1 MSQSPPENEQENT
14 MTREKK
20 LALIIVLISALL
32 IPVCQT
38 QAYTLPKRLT
48 VYLRPDEG
56 PSGTEALVMVRVWP
70 ESGSSI
76 IYLYV
81 FYDGISLVEREPS
94 EEVWWKSTSI
104 RYAYSWDR
112 TITIPESTKGN
123 HTVEV
128 WLEYTLGKFSKH
140 EANFTVTDP
149 PFIEVIQGADGEDG
163 AAGAT
168 GPRGATGSI
177 GDVGSQGLRGPQG
190 LQGPRGPEG
199 KRGPPGSVSMTAD
212 KSSRVATVISVVSL
226 LLSIVVLL
234 LSPWSKIRG

>member
-1 MSQSPPENEQENT
+1 

-20 LALIIVLISALL
+20 VALIIVLISALL
-32 IPVCQT
+32 IPVYQI
-38 QAYTLPKRLT
+38 QAYTLPKRFT

-94 EEVWWKSTSI
+94 EEVWWESTSI
-104 RYAYSWDR
+104 RYAYSWDK
-112 TITIPESTKGN
+112 TVTIPESTKGN
-123 HTVEV
+123 HTIEV
-128 WLEYTLGKFSKH
+128 WLEYTLGRFIKR

-149 PFIEVIQGADGEDG
+149 PFIEVLQGADGVDG

-168 GPRGATGSI
+168 GPRGAPGPI
-177 GDVGSQGLRGPQG
+177 GNVGPQGLRGPQG
-190 LQGPRGPEG
+190 AGPPGPEG
-199 KRGPPGSVSMTAD
+199 PQGPPGTVSMMID
-212 KSSRVATVISVVSL
+212 ESMTVLRVVSVFL
-226 LLSIVVLL
+226 FLMTFLVLMTIALAVDMSRLRSSIQD
-234 LSPWSKIRG
+234 KE

>member
-1 MSQSPPENEQENT
+1 

-20 LALIIVLISALL
+20 RLALIIGLISALL
-32 IPVCQT
+32 IPVCRT
-38 QAYTLPKRLT
+38 QAYTLPTRLT

-56 PSGTEALVMVRVWP
+56 PSGTETLVMVRVRP

-76 IYLYV
+76 LYLYV

-94 EEVWWKSTSI
+94 EEVWWESTSI

-123 HTVEV
+123 HTIEV
-128 WLEYTLGKFSKH
+128 WLEYTLGRFIKR
-140 EANFTVTDP
+140 EANFTVTDS
-149 PFIEVIQGADGEDG
+149 PFIEVIQGADGVDG

-168 GPRGATGSI
+168 GPRGAPGPI
-177 GDVGSQGLRGPQG
+177 GNVGPQGLRGPQG

-199 KRGPPGSVSMTAD
+199 PQGPPGTISMMIDESMTVL
-212 KSSRVATVISVVSL
+212 RVVSVFL
-226 LLSIVVLL
+226 FLMTFLVLMTIALAVEMSRLRSSIQD
-234 LSPWSKIRG
+234 KE

>member
-1 MSQSPPENEQENT
+1 
-14 MTREKK
+14 MTRKRK

-56 PSGTEALVMVRVWP
+56 TSDTETLVMVRVWP

-104 RYAYSWDR
+104 RYAYSWDM
-112 TITIPESTKGN
+112 TVTIPESTKGN

-128 WLEYTLGKFSKH
+128 WLEYTLGKFSKQV
-140 EANFTVTDP
+140 ANFTVTDP
-149 PFIEVIQGADGEDG
+149 PFIEVLQGADGEDG
-163 AAGAT
+163 ADGATGAT
-168 GPRGATGSI
+168 GPRGASGPI
-177 GDVGSQGLRGPQG
+177 GNVGPPGLRGPQG
-190 LQGPRGPEG
+190 LQGPQGPEG
-199 KRGPPGSVSMTAD
+199 RRGPTGPVSMTAD
-212 KSSRVATVISVVSL
+212 KSSRVATVVSVVSL
-226 LLSIVVLL
+226 LLSIIVLL
-234 LSPWSKIRG
+234 LSPWSKR

>member
-1 MSQSPPENEQENT
+1 
-14 MTREKK
+14 MTRKRK

-32 IPVCQT
+32 IPVYQI

-56 PSGTEALVMVRVWP
+56 TSDTEALVMVRVWP

-104 RYAYSWDR
+104 RYAYSWDM
-112 TITIPESTKGN
+112 TVTIPESTKGN
-123 HTVEV
+123 HTIEV
-128 WLEYTLGKFSKH
+128 WLEYTLGKFSKQ

-149 PFIEVIQGADGEDG
+149 PFIEVLQGADGADG
-163 AAGAT
+163 ATGAT
-168 GPRGATGSI
+168 GPRGAPGPV
-177 GDVGSQGLRGPQG
+177 GDMGPQGPGGSGG

-199 KRGPPGSVSMTAD
+199 ARGPKGPPGSTSKATDDRSMIAL
-212 KSSRVATVISVVSL
+212 VVSVFSL
-226 LLSIVVLL
+226 LMMMGFL
-234 LSPWSKIRG
+234 LSPKMRG